1 MSVQRRSLVAL
12 FALLLVLALGAPCFA
27 KPTSVSVSL
36 SRTSQ
41 FAGATLSPGDYQL
54 VVDGNKITLKKNGK
68 AVAEATGEWKKA
80 DHKPVNDYFVFNSDN
95 QIIEI
100 HLRGHDSFLAVGQ

>member
-1 MSVQRRSLVAL
+1 MSVSRRSFAALITLV
-12 FALLLVLALGAPCFA
+12 FVLALGAPAFA

-54 VVDGNKITLKKNGK
+54 LVDGNKITLKKNGK
-68 AVAEATGEWKKA
+68 SVAEATGEWKKA
-80 DHKPVNDYFVFNSDN
+80 DRKSINDYFVFNSDN

-100 HLRGHDSFLAVGQ
+100 HLRGHDSYLIVGQ